1 MMDSPPQSIRSWAQR
16 LLALEAANKS
26 VSDTDQHELLQVFEK
41 LRIALTQFVGADG
54 FTALMR
60 RALALA
66 RKEVPSLQNAKVTP
80 EGRLEGIDES
90 AADAKNGS
98 EAATAVIANLLALLV
113 TFLGEPLTL
122 RLMGDAWPDVFRRTT
137 AESEDLK

>member
-1 MMDSPPQSIRSWAQR
+1 MDSPPASIRSWAHR
-16 LLALEAANKS
+16 LLASEAANKS
-26 VSDTDQHELLQVFEK
+26 VSGTDQHELLRVFEK
-41 LRIALTQFVGADG
+41 LRIALTHFVGADG

-66 RKEVPSLQNAKVTP
+66 RKEVPSLQNAKLTP

-90 AADAKNGS
+90 AADTKNGS
-98 EAATAVIANLLALLV
+98 EAATAVIAHLLALFV
-113 TFLGEPLTL
+113 TFVGEPLTL
-122 RLMGDAWPDVFRRTT
+122 RLMGDVWPDVFNRTT